1 MNIDIKAMFKLNFL
15 VRWMANKALQSRM
28 DQLFHRNGKKPG
40 LMHKLLFGRI
50 KKHLG
55 GNVRLMVVG
64 SAPVDS
70 SILTFIRA
78 TLGKRLY

>member
-1 MNIDIKAMFKLNFL
+1 M
-15 VRWMANKALQSRM
+15 VNKSLQSRM
-28 DQLFHRNGKKPG
+28 EQLFHNNGKKPG
-40 LMHKLLFGRI
+40 LMNKLLFGHI

-64 SAPVDS
+64 SAPVDP

-78 TLGKRLY
+78 TLGKRIY